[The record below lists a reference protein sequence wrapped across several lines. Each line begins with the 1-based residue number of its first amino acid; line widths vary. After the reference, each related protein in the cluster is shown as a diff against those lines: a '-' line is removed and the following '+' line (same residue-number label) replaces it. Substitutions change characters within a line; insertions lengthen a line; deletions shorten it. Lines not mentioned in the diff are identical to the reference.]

1 MANSYAVAHTPQPH
15 IGEAY
20 VGIKCSIS
28 TMYRG
33 AVPITEH
40 QPADVLEPLCGT
52 GWRGAPRPH
61 KGTTLRPLRFN
72 RSSVPLWGWG
82 GMQNRSAVH
91 VISIFVGATA
101 AYRLLSS
108 CQISCSPVKPLPPCR
123 PPPSNLQNL
132 REIVPIRMAIVKNR
146 KKSSSPK
153 HTAGATWG
161 PRPLLSVE

>member
-28 TMYRG
+28 TKYRG

-40 QPADVLEPLCGT
+40 QPADVLEPLRGT

-82 GMQNRSAVH
+82 VCKTAPRFMLYPISWARRRHTGSYESLAHHADHLRQN
-91 VISIFVGATA
+91 
-101 AYRLLSS
+101 LL
-108 CQISCSPVKPLPPCR
+108 
-123 PPPSNLQNL
+123 NL
-132 REIVPIRMAIVKNR
+132 REIVSIRMAIVKNR
-146 KKSSSPK
+146 KKSS
-153 HTAGATWG
+153 
-161 PRPLLSVE
+161 LSSTSAKIC